1 MTSEVLKDNL
11 DWFCD
16 NGFEV
21 DVEGGN
27 LPKKIMLTID
37 NPTVRAID
45 IYNNLIRFY
54 KISNM
59 NLKFLLSFQIGYE
72 NYNKDGF
79 EYLNFQK
86 KVKYLN
92 DNNIKNIE
100 HNRYPEFKT
109 MHSDIFEKL
118 N

>member
-54 KISNM
+54 KIS
-59 NLKFLLSFQIGYE
+59 SFILYI
-72 NYNKDGF
+72 NIHISFYF
-79 EYLNFQK
+79 SLNISFFNT
-86 KVKYLN
+86 YFF
-92 DNNIKNIE
+92 IE
-100 HNRYPEFKT
+100 
-109 MHSDIFEKL
+109 
-118 N
+118 

>member
-79 EYLNFQK
+79 EYLNF
-86 KVKYLN
+86 
-92 DNNIKNIE
+92 
-100 HNRYPEFKT
+100 
-109 MHSDIFEKL
+109 
-118 N
+118 